1 MHAVL
6 YFFIAI
12 GILVFLH
19 EFGHFIAAVLAGVR
33 VETFSIGFG
42 PKLLRFRLARTEFA
56 VSAVPLGGYVKM
68 SGEDPEKP
76 SLAPYDFYAKS
87 PQRRILIA
95 LAGPF
100 MNLLTAFLFFALAFQ
115 MGRYLPSYQVERPV
129 VGKVLSEG
137 VPLEPGDVILAIDGK
152 PIKDWAEFSR
162 IVAVNPGARLRV
174 TVERDSRRLEVS
186 VDVGTT
192 DDGLGS
198 VPVLPAVKPI
208 VGRVIKGSP
217 AERAG
222 FEPGDVILSINGKR
236 IKVWDDVVS
245 TIGNSK
251 GAPVVVRVLRN
262 GRELSI
268 TAQPEFNRKLGRFT
282 VGIVPE
288 VKLVFVRYEG
298 FDAVKR
304 GAREF
309 LLQSETF
316 FSFLGKLLSG
326 SASVRSL
333 GGPIAIAEIA
343 GKAGSAGLSNFVYF
357 LGFISLQLG
366 YFNLFPLPVL
376 DGGLILMFLFELLKG
391 GAVSPKLRERFQQ
404 VGFVLIALV
413 MALVFYNDILR
424 LLGSLGR

>member
-1 MHAVL
+1 
-6 YFFIAI
+6 
-12 GILVFLH
+12 VFTATVTDGASVQTSSLTVDRL
-19 EFGHFIAAVLAGVR
+19 ATKSSWLSAGVSESTSIIY
-33 VETFSIGFG
+33 VPTSQESTTGVVDAAANFITQDESLVITFG
-42 PKLLRFRLARTEFA
+42 A
-56 VSAVPLGGYVKM
+56 
-68 SGEDPEKP
+68 SG
-76 SLAPYDFYAKS
+76 
-87 PQRRILIA
+87 
-95 LAGPF
+95 
-100 MNLLTAFLFFALAFQ
+100 
-115 MGRYLPSYQVERPV
+115 
-129 VGKVLSEG
+129 SEQT
-137 VPLEPGDVILAIDGK
+137 I
-152 PIKDWAEFSR
+152 
-162 IVAVNPGARLRV
+162 
-174 TVERDSRRLEVS
+174 T
-186 VDVGTT
+186 
-192 DDGLGS
+192 
-198 VPVLPAVKPI
+198 VPVTT
-208 VGRVIKGSP
+208 GMSM
-217 AERAG
+217 
-222 FEPGDVILSINGKR
+222 
-236 IKVWDDVVS
+236 DDVVS
-245 TIGNSK
+245 AIGDSK

-424 LLGSLGR
+424 LLGLLGR